1 MTSFPQNGSVC
12 FKLHG
17 SLAVAAIAQH
27 ADSELR
33 LWCLSRM
40 IDGAGSGVV
49 DDHVLRDAVGR
60 YIGVSE
66 RQVSRLLVECKR
78 RGWLALVK
86 RHSDGRRVRYIAS
99 LERVARSLGVEDV
112 TRPALIPVSDLR
124 KLKGWRDA
132 CWAAFRAVGPRMISR
147 RKLADLSGID
157 ARSQFN
163 YERENE
169 RIEVQNNIAITSM
182 PSMLLDGIVEFD
194 ERPAFRC
201 GRSVAWVIPNSY
213 KCTVDLA
220 ALGMAKRVSGYLR
233 AGGVLNNYAATRSGQ
248 HRQRLFYGYVKSGEQ
263 AMRREHRPHE
273 VYGAMRYKIGDRVL
287 HKRTR
292 GGAGVYVHMAA

>member
-1 MTSFPQNGSVC
+1 
-12 FKLHG
+12 
-17 SLAVAAIAQH
+17 
-27 ADSELR
+27 
-33 LWCLSRM
+33 M

-49 DDHVLRDAVGR
+49 DEDALRDAVGR
-60 YIGVSE
+60 YISVSE

-86 RHSDGRRVRYIAS
+86 RHSDGRRVRYISS
-99 LERVARSLGVEDV
+99 LERVARSLGVEHV
-112 TRPALIPVSDLR
+112 TRPALIPALELR
-124 KLKGWRDA
+124 KLKAWRDA
-132 CWAAFRAVGPRMISR
+132 AWAAFRAVGPQMISR
-147 RKLADLSGID
+147 RKLVDLSGINE
-157 ARSQFN
+157 RSQRN

-169 RIEVQNNIAITSM
+169 RIEVQHNIAISVM
-182 PSMLLDGIVEFD
+182 GADMLDGVRD
-194 ERPAFRC
+194 QGRPAFRC
-201 GRSVAWVIPNSY
+201 GRSVAWVVPNSY
-213 KCTVDLA
+213 KCAVDLA
-220 ALGMAKRVSGYLR
+220 ALGMAKKVSNYLR

-273 VYGAMRYKIGDRVL
+273 VYGAMRYRIGDKVH